1 MMNFIRDGRIH
12 AYFRGIFQSI
22 YTIKNK
28 CNKQLLS
35 PEYAATKNALKNTI
49 AQATNDSFVGR
60 YTLDI
65 GTTANRQVPDGQSS
79 KIRAEADW
87 QSPDGFTSGLFLTN
101 FAPSSRSLRV
111 GYEWATSPLRRTC
124 RETRSHLEAD
134 LRGGRTRLEQRSKK
148 GRRNTVKH
156 QTDVLEQFLA
166 ATRSIPAPKQIR
178 TLFYRKPSLHR
189 FCTAFFPSLTREMD
203 GAGTLQL
210 RCRDRKVQNKVRTR
224 LKQSTNQIQIGF
236 LYFLL
241 NLMQKVVFK
250 VAKSV
255 PLVYGL
261 FTGSVP
267 ILYQEYTEKLLR
279 RYPRATQASSL
290 AVDLQAEPRPARE
303 HGGSCMSQ
311 ACLLHM
317 LSNGQA
323 WIVRK
328 TVPIDTLS
336 MHYQRTIFASS
347 ILNPYWKRALSQI
360 SVFKRSILF
369 YQASEWFWINNR
381 SNRLKCLL
389 TKKVGAVQDVLK
401 TCRKDFLLKS
411 KFSVSIIALLVMTFG
426 AGASQAQTKP
436 SYTLQGTVSSA
447 VDKKPLQAVSV
458 RVEAD
463 QVKTS
468 TNKDGTFSVAVFQ
481 RSGRVKL
488 TSVGY
493 KTVELDYT
501 AGAPLHVQLTPL
513 ENQLDEVEVVSTGY
527 QKIPKERATGSF
539 VQIDNQL
546 FNRKVGSNV
555 LERLADVTPGLI
567 FNNGK
572 GGAAQM
578 RIRGQNTIFSDASP
592 LIIVDNFPYEGDINN
607 INPNDIESVTV
618 LKDAAAASIW
628 GARAGNGV
636 IVINTKKGNSLGG
649 EQMEININTTIGNT
663 PDLHYQPMISS
674 ADFIEIER
682 MLFDRGFYNNFEI
695 SLSRTPLNP
704 AVELF
709 IRQRDHPEQKGAIE
723 AEIEKLKGYDI
734 RSDYEQYFYRAPVT
748 QQYAFRTQ
756 GSNGTNRYHASV
768 GYDRNQTEVVGNNNN
783 RLTGII
789 GNHWSFLNKK
799 LELTGQ
805 AAFTAQRTELNGL
818 SEINYMG
825 YRNIPTSKIYPY
837 ARLADESGQPLEVTK
852 DYRLG
857 YLQSV
862 ANDGLLDWSYKPLLD
877 RDQQDRTG
885 KGNDLRMDAAIRYQ
899 IRKGIHV
906 HGQYQYWNG
915 NTANR
920 QLNSMESYYTRDMIN
935 RFTQRNLSTNQLA
948 YAIPK
953 GGILDLEY
961 IRSQAHNVRLQADFN
976 FQVSSLHEING
987 IMGYEIR
994 DQHADANKTRSYGYD
1009 ERIGISQAVNYK
1021 DYYTSYFNAY
1031 NTFNVIPFMD
1041 LETGT
1046 IDRFRSVFSNFSYA
1060 YDRRYTFTGSLRFD
1074 ESNLF
1079 GVDANQKR
1087 VPLYSIGLGW
1097 NISNERFFKVKAI
1110 DRLHLRATYGR
1121 SGNINKTLTAYTTA
1135 YYNPQDRL
1143 TQLPYA
1149 SIRTPRNPDLR
1160 WEKITTSNIGLDF
1173 SLFRSRISGSAEYY
1187 NKDGDDVIGTIPT
1200 PGTAGIKT
1208 KTGNYART
1216 NAKGFELVLNTVPI
1230 NKKVKWSNQLLFNTV
1245 KDKIVSYRGNA
1256 VPATRILSG
1265 SDGTSAYPVE
1275 GRPLWALYS
1284 LPWGGLD
1291 PQDGDPTGYLNGQL
1305 SKDYSSILQNAS
1317 IESLTYHG
1325 PVRPTWF
1332 GAFRNNIEWN
1342 NWSLSANISYRG
1354 GYYFKS
1360 NTLSFD
1366 NLLRGEIVQGDYSS
1380 RWKKKGDELITNIPS
1395 IPVNMVSGRD
1405 AYFSYAALH
1414 IQKADHIR
1422 LQDVRVEYNFPVR
1435 SWKLKSIS
1443 RLSLYV
1449 YANNLGL
1456 LWKKTK
1462 ISYDPDF
1469 ANVDFLP
1476 IRTFSV
1482 GANIIL

>member
-28 CNKQLLS
+28 CNKQDIS
-35 PEYAATKNALKNTI
+35 PEYTDTKNTPKNII
-49 AQATNDSFVGR
+49 AQATNGHYSSPF
-60 YTLDI
+60 TFEK
-65 GTTANRQVPDGQSS
+65 GTTATRQVPDGQSS
-79 KIRAEADW
+79 KIRARAEGE
-87 QSPDGFTSGLFLTN
+87 SPDGFASSLFLTN

-111 GYEWATSPLRRTC
+111 GYEWATRWLRR
-124 RETRSHLEAD
+124 EWGKTRSHLEAD
-134 LRGGRTRLEQRSKK
+134 LRGGRTWLEQRAKK
-148 GRRNTVKH
+148 GRRNAVKH
-156 QTDVLEQFLA
+156 QMDVLEQFLA
-166 ATRSIPAPKQIR
+166 APRSIPSPKQIR
-178 TLFYRKPSLHR
+178 TLFYQKPSLLR
-189 FCTAFFPSLTREMD
+189 FCSAYFPSLTREMD

-210 RCRDRKVQNKVRTR
+210 RCRDKKVQNKVRTR

-236 LYFLL
+236 LSFLL
-241 NLMQKVVFK
+241 ILMQKVVFK

-267 ILYQEYTEKLLR
+267 ILYRECTEELLR
-279 RYPRATQASSL
+279 RYQRATQASSL
-290 AVDLQAEPRPARE
+290 AEGLQAEPRPAWE
-303 HGGSCMSQ
+303 HGGLCISQ
-311 ACLLHM
+311 ACVVHM

-336 MHYQRTIFASS
+336 MHYQRTIYASS
-347 ILNPYWKRALSQI
+347 ILDPYWKNASSQI
-360 SVFKRSILF
+360 SAFKRSILF
-369 YQASEWFWINNR
+369 YQAYEWFWVNNP
-381 SNRLKCLL
+381 SNRLKCFLN
-389 TKKVGAVQDVLK
+389 KKVGAIQDVLK

-411 KFSVSIIALLVMTFG
+411 KYSVSMITLLVMTFC

-436 SYTLQGTVSSA
+436 SHTLLGTVSSA

-468 TNKDGTFSVAVFQ
+468 TNKDGAFSVAVSQ

-488 TSVGY
+488 TCVGY

-501 AGAPLHVQLTPL
+501 TSVPLQVQLTPL

-649 EQMEININTTIGNT
+649 EQVEINVNTTIGNT

-709 IRQRDHPEQKGAIE
+709 IRQRDHPEQNGAIE

-783 RLTGII
+783 RLTGMI

-805 AAFTAQRTELNGL
+805 AAFTAQRNESNGL
-818 SEINYMG
+818 TEINYMG

-837 ARLADESGQPLEVTK
+837 ARLADERGHPLEVTK

-885 KGNDLRMDAAIRYQ
+885 KGNDLRMDAAIRYH

-906 HGQYQYWNG
+906 HAQYQYWNG

-961 IRSQAHNVRLQADFN
+961 IRSQAHHLRLQADFN
-976 FQVSSLHEING
+976 FQVASLHEING

-1097 NISNERFFKVKAI
+1097 NISNEVFFNVKAI

-1135 YYNPQDRL
+1135 YYNQANVL
-1143 TQLPYA
+1143 TQLPFA
-1149 SIRTPRNPDLR
+1149 SIATPRNPDLR
-1160 WEKITTSNIGLDF
+1160 WEKIITSNLGLDF

-1230 NKKVKWSNQLLFNTV
+1230 DKSVKWSNQLLFNTV
-1245 KDKIVSYRGNA
+1245 KDKVTSYQG
-1256 VPATRILSG
+1256 PALSALNVMG
-1265 SDGTSAYPVE
+1265 ASDGQSAYPIV

-1291 PQDGDPTGYLNGQL
+1291 PENGDPIGYLNGEE
-1305 SKDYSSILQNAS
+1305 SKDYAAIMKAVNMDAL
-1317 IESLTYHG
+1317 IYHG
-1325 PVRPTWF
+1325 PVRPTRY
-1332 GAFRNNIEWN
+1332 ASFRNTIEWKQLAFSFN
-1342 NWSLSANISYRG
+1342 MSYRG
-1354 GYYFKS
+1354 GYYFKKE
-1360 NTLSFD
+1360 TLSYYD
-1366 NLLRGEIVQGDYSS
+1366 LLNGVTTHGDYDR
-1380 RWKKKGDELITNIPS
+1380 RWQKTGDEKFTDIPS
-1395 IPVNMVSGRD
+1395 FQEVINTPRAQIYTYSSARI
-1405 AYFSYAALH
+1405 LR
-1414 IQKADHIR
+1414 ADHVR
-1422 LQDVRVEYNFPVR
+1422 LQDVRIAYSLPLHRWNM
-1435 SWKLKSIS
+1435 KKIS
-1443 RLSLYV
+1443 RCSLYV

-1456 LWKKTK
+1456 IWKKANT
-1462 ISYDPDF
+1462 SYDPDYGH
-1469 ANVDFLP
+1469 VEYLP
-1476 IRTFSV
+1476 IRTFSL
-1482 GANIIL
+1482 GASIIL